1 MLFRKIQSVI
11 EDHLRS
17 GSDKVLLIDGAR
29 QVGKTYIIRYV
40 CKRLFD
46 NFIEINLVED
56 CRGDRLFADVRNV
69 DDFYLRLSMIGG
81 DKMGSKRDTVVFL
94 DEIQQYP
101 ELLTLLKF
109 LREDG
114 KFTYI
119 ASGSLL
125 GVTLAHTTSIPMGSI
140 RKIRMFPL
148 DFEEFA
154 IASGINA
161 YALEAMR
168 GKFRALEPLDEST
181 HNKMLDLFR
190 KYLLVGGLPDAVNLY
205 LETHNIRRIRELHSE
220 ILEYY
225 SADAAKYDREK
236 KLKIARI
243 YELIPSNLCNKK
255 KRVVVKDID
264 NREGS
269 RFSEYE
275 DEFDYL
281 VNSGIALEVKAVANP
296 VFPLKESE
304 TKNLLKLYLNDVGLL
319 SSVLYGDNI
328 RAILGDANSVNLG
341 AVYES
346 VVASE
351 LIAHGYKLYYYDNR
365 SKGEVDYL
373 IDDYADLCVMPIEVK
388 SGKDYT
394 VHSAL
399 NNFLSSPTYR
409 IARSYVLNN
418 DRAVTVKGKIVYL
431 PIYFIM
437 FIQNTACISA
447 PDGWTV

>member
-1 MLFRKIQSVI
+1 M
-11 EDHLRS
+11 
-17 GSDKVLLIDGAR
+17 
-29 QVGKTYIIRYV
+29 
-40 CKRLFD
+40 
-46 NFIEINLVED
+46 
-56 CRGDRLFADVRNV
+56 
-69 DDFYLRLSMIGG
+69 
-81 DKMGSKRDTVVFL
+81 
-94 DEIQQYP
+94 
-101 ELLTLLKF
+101 
-109 LREDG
+109 
-114 KFTYI
+114 
-119 ASGSLL
+119 
-125 GVTLAHTTSIPMGSI
+125 
-140 RKIRMFPL
+140 
-148 DFEEFA
+148 
-154 IASGINA
+154 
-161 YALEAMR
+161 
-168 GKFRALEPLDEST
+168 
-181 HNKMLDLFR
+181 
-190 KYLLVGGLPDAVNLY
+190 
-205 LETHNIRRIRELHSE
+205 
-220 ILEYY
+220 
-225 SADAAKYDREK
+225 
-236 KLKIARI
+236 KIARI

-264 NREGS
+264 NRKGS

-281 VNSGIALEVKAVANP
+281 INSGIALEVKAVSNP

-319 SSVLYGDNI
+319 SSVLYKDNI
-328 RAILGDANSVNLG
+328 QAILGGANSVNLG

-399 NNFLSSPTYR
+399 NNFLSSPNYR

-437 FIQNTACISA
+437 FI
-447 PDGWTV
+447 